1 MKLIQIFFCWFC
13 RRLWLQSRL
22 IGFKASIISLSDNET
37 IFEGFNKLS
46 AGTFVFR
53 SRIGLG
59 TYIANARVQSASVGR
74 FCSIG
79 PGSRIGGLGRHPTD
93 WVSTNPSFYSNL
105 NQNGLSFCSQNY
117 YEELSNV
124 TVGNDVWIGARVLVL
139 DGVSIGDGAIIAAGS
154 VVVKD
159 VKPYEI
165 VGGVPAKHIRDRCTM
180 DVVSQ
185 LKTLSWWDW
194 PLDEL
199 AKKSVFFRMPIEKGV
214 ENLVRFKNAVEV
226 RLD

>member
-1 MKLIQIFFCWFC
+1 MKVIWIFFCWFC
-13 RRLWLQSRL
+13 RRIWLQCRL
-22 IGFKASIISLSDNET
+22 NGFKASIISLSDNES

-79 PGSRIGGLGRHPTD
+79 PGARIGGLGRHPTD
-93 WVSTNPSFYSNL
+93 WVSTSPSFYSNL

-117 YEELSNV
+117 YDELSNV

-159 VKPYEI
+159 VKAYEI
-165 VGGVPAKHIRDRCTM
+165 VGGVPAKHIRDRCSI

-185 LKTLSWWDW
+185 LRALSWWDW
-194 PLDEL
+194 PFDEL
-199 AKKSVFFRMPIEKGV
+199 AENSVFFRMPMDKGV
-214 ENLVRFKNAVEV
+214 ENLVRFKNGDVV
-226 RLD
+226 